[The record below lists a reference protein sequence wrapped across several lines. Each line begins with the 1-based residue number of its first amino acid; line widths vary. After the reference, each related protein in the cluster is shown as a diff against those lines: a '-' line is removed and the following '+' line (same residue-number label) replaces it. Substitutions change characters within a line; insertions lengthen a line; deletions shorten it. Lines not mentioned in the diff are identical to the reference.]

1 MSRRLFYSETLQ
13 EAYVRVQILWCHI
26 NLGKRRHGWDKRCIV
41 LCPRGVQNSSL
52 SFVVS
57 HKVFAQGKWFTKML
71 SVCKGQQRI
80 CGSRIRRSLER
91 RSHCLEIQI
100 FAAAQSQL
108 CQLFYNRMFVCV
120 NSSSESIIVSC
131 LSRSQQKFL
140 PRFHSAVLLSLSCR
154 LVAGCCGKLF
164 RKTPLARLTMHQPH
178 FVFRLLLLP
187 IFFSSALIRRRVFVS
202 IRVILSN
209 VMCRNF
215 SAPEPV
221 HIWWES
227 YIWCQLERL
236 KVVCFLYIKSTRDC
250 VTLHCLTY
258 RHVTKRAMPVRTR
271 VREFF
276 VRNTESSH
284 RWWKVVNSF
293 FVNLDIIFRSRL
305 FVFRPFPTAF
315 CLTIY
320 YVSVLT
326 YDVVSR

>member
-1 MSRRLFYSETLQ
+1 
-13 EAYVRVQILWCHI
+13 
-26 NLGKRRHGWDKRCIV
+26 
-41 LCPRGVQNSSL
+41 
-52 SFVVS
+52 
-57 HKVFAQGKWFTKML
+57 ML

-100 FAAAQSQL
+100 FAATQSQL
-108 CQLFYNRMFVCV
+108 CRLFYNRMFVCV
-120 NSSSESIIVSC
+120 NSSSESIIVF
-131 LSRSQQKFL
+131 LLLPRSQQKFL

-164 RKTPLARLTMHQPH
+164 RKTPLARLTMHQQH
-178 FVFRLLLLP
+178 FSVCS
-187 IFFSSALIRRRVFVS
+187 FFPSSSPLHWFGGVSLCQFVS
-202 IRVILSN
+202 YFPTSCVAISLLRS
-209 VMCRNF
+209 
-215 SAPEPV
+215 

-227 YIWCQLERL
+227 SIWCQLERL

-276 VRNTESSH
+276 VRNTDSSH

>member
-1 MSRRLFYSETLQ
+1 M
-13 EAYVRVQILWCHI
+13 
-26 NLGKRRHGWDKRCIV
+26 
-41 LCPRGVQNSSL
+41 

-108 CQLFYNRMFVCV
+108 CRLFYRMFVCV
-120 NSSSESIIVSC
+120 NSSSESIIVF
-131 LSRSQQKFL
+131 LLLPRSQQKFL

-178 FVFRLLLLP
+178 FCLLLLP
-187 IFFSSALIRRRVFVS
+187 IFFFFFSSALIWRRVFVS

-215 SAPEPV
+215 SPV

-227 YIWCQLERL
+227 SIWCQLERL

-276 VRNTESSH
+276 VRNTDSSH
-284 RWWKVVNSF
+284 R
-293 FVNLDIIFRSRL
+293 
-305 FVFRPFPTAF
+305 
-315 CLTIY
+315 
-320 YVSVLT
+320 
-326 YDVVSR
+326 

>member
-120 NSSSESIIVSC
+120 NSSSESTIV
-131 LSRSQQKFL
+131 F
-140 PRFHSAVLLSLSCR
+140 LSLSAEVLASLPLCGPSG
-154 LVAGCCGKLF
+154 VAVVMSAGRWLL
-164 RKTPLARLTMHQPH
+164 RKT
-178 FVFRLLLLP
+178 F
-187 IFFSSALIRRRVFVS
+187 
-202 IRVILSN
+202 
-209 VMCRNF
+209 
-215 SAPEPV
+215 
-221 HIWWES
+221 
-227 YIWCQLERL
+227 
-236 KVVCFLYIKSTRDC
+236 
-250 VTLHCLTY
+250 
-258 RHVTKRAMPVRTR
+258 
-271 VREFF
+271 
-276 VRNTESSH
+276 
-284 RWWKVVNSF
+284 
-293 FVNLDIIFRSRL
+293 
-305 FVFRPFPTAF
+305 
-315 CLTIY
+315 
-320 YVSVLT
+320 
-326 YDVVSR
+326 